1 MPDINSN
8 SETSHPEEID
18 LLKIMT
24 SVAIFSLK
32 YYKIILVFTAIGL
45 LIGIGLKLLPKSTY
59 YSAYLVAET
68 NLKEEK
74 KYNIA
79 EGSEICINTK
89 DDIYARSMQNS
100 SEQDI
105 FEIIK
110 AASFSIQ
117 NNKYD
122 DVSKKMKL
130 SISNSQQ
137 LKSINIESIVIPS
150 EWNANKKPI
159 KYIKS
164 NLFKISIDYSIFT
177 GNPDTYN
184 QRAFLDS
191 IRNGIITLINEN
203 PFIKE
208 RQEYIRKNNIE
219 LINLINS
226 SLGNSKLPN
235 SINTLIDNDGITK
248 KTGNYLFSNQLITL
262 LEKKTELERSIKVD
276 KPIII
281 VEDFNYIKVE
291 EPIVSLRKIILI
303 CFGFFAL
310 GLIVAF
316 TKEITPAIKDN
327 LKNR

>member
-18 LLKIMT
+18 LFKIMT
-24 SVAIFSLK
+24 NIAIFSIK
-32 YYKIILVFTAIGL
+32 YYKIILAFTAIGL

-68 NLKEEK
+68 NLEEEK
-74 KYNIA
+74 KYTIPEGA
-79 EGSEICINTK
+79 EINMNTK
-89 DDIYARSMQNS
+89 DDIVARSMQKS

-110 AASFSIQ
+110 SASLSIE
-117 NNKYD
+117 NNRYD

-150 EWNANKKPI
+150 EWNATKKPT

-164 NLFKISIDYSIFT
+164 NLFKISIDYSIFI

-203 PFIKE
+203 SFIKE
-208 RQEYIRKNNIE
+208 RQEYIRKNNTE
-219 LINLINS
+219 LINQINS
-226 SLGNSKLPN
+226 SLGVSKSPT
-235 SINTLIDNDGITK
+235 IKNTLIDDAGITK
-248 KTGNYLFSNQLITL
+248 KTSNYQFSNQMITL
-262 LEKKTELERSIKVD
+262 LEKKAELERSIKFD

-291 EPIVSLRKIILI
+291 KPIVSMRKIFFI

-316 TKEITPAIKDN
+316 LKEIKPAIISEIRK
-327 LKNR
+327 